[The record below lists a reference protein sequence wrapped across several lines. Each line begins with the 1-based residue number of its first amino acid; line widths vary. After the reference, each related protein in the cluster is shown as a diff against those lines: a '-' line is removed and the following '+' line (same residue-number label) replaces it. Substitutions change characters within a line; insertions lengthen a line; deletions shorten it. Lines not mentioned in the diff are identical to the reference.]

1 LIKYYIIFRKYI
13 FIGGGYM
20 KLQTMTCS
28 YCEGAGYIDLVLGG
42 SETCYACNG
51 TGQAKK
57 SAKDKTQYNKNS

>member
-1 LIKYYIIFRKYI
+1 
-13 FIGGGYM
+13 M